1 MGPAAAE
8 AKHIDEVVAEV
19 SAGCKQDSSKQD
31 FLENGKM
38 QMSKSL
44 KRLLWGSG
52 SSVAYWKI
60 IPLEASHSCASDGAI
75 GEPHGGKHGPTMVTL
90 HCSSKCINNMFEC
103 PA

>member
-38 QMSKSL
+38 QMPKSL

-60 IPLEASHSCASDGAI
+60 IPLEPFCSCASDSAI
-75 GEPHGGKHGPTMVTL
+75 DKPYGVNKSRT
-90 HCSSKCINNMFEC
+90 I
-103 PA
+103 A